1 MNDLFDDHIGDALH
15 RAAADIPGRGPGF
28 GDVRRRVRHRR
39 RVQTGFAVVPV
50 LAAGGLLALRHSP
63 VAVPLTPGALGPG
76 AAGDPTTSNPLSDC
90 YVTPMSTAPLTT
102 APWTTIE
109 MTTIDPRLLETT
121 VLGYGTT
128 TIPAASTILPEQVT
142 SSIGGVTAVTVAGDP
157 TSSLGDEPTWSTAI
171 EPPTSP
177 DGVAATTI
185 PCESTSPIVD
195 GGVLSTSTL
204 PPCLDAA
211 GQPAVGPDC
220 GPVSAIPYP
229 WSSSVGLAGTAF
241 AISSLEADPDAIC
254 QYFDGVLS
262 GCDTGFTGYGAILG
276 VLRSADGT
284 EVYVFGASAPGVRVI
299 FNMPDGSVREAIYG
313 DGDWRIAW
321 AIALPTG
328 PVEAGAVIG
337 LYPEGPEP
345 GTLGTPDTIAFDEV
359 GGGRVEDLSVLEVP
373 VSGSTTT
380 PMWGGSTT
388 TSIWWN
394 VDEWNVDNQTPD
406 TGPSNG

>member
-1 MNDLFDDHIGDALH
+1 
-15 RAAADIPGRGPGF
+15 
-28 GDVRRRVRHRR
+28 
-39 RVQTGFAVVPV
+39 
-50 LAAGGLLALRHSP
+50 
-63 VAVPLTPGALGPG
+63 
-76 AAGDPTTSNPLSDC
+76 
-90 YVTPMSTAPLTT
+90 
-102 APWTTIE
+102 
-109 MTTIDPRLLETT
+109 
-121 VLGYGTT
+121 
-128 TIPAASTILPEQVT
+128 
-142 SSIGGVTAVTVAGDP
+142 
-157 TSSLGDEPTWSTAI
+157 
-171 EPPTSP
+171 
-177 DGVAATTI
+177 
-185 PCESTSPIVD
+185 
-195 GGVLSTSTL
+195 
-204 PPCLDAA
+204 
-211 GQPAVGPDC
+211 
-220 GPVSAIPYP
+220 
-229 WSSSVGLAGTAF
+229 VGLAGTAF

-394 VDEWNVDNQTPD
+394 VDEWNVDSQTPD